1 MTDISMFGFIVA
13 GVVFCSWILHVLH
26 GRFFST
32 AKIMRSHCDVMT
44 INNKEFIVADDR
56 YQAAEKAQSKFDAFL
71 DHGHL
76 PEFEMIGIKFDPSWM
91 VNVTPDMFRMEMEKD
106 VEFKVTALA
115 NGFGDVEERF
125 YAASYQGRLFMA
137 QRD

>member
-1 MTDISMFGFIVA
+1 
-13 GVVFCSWILHVLH
+13 
-26 GRFFST
+26 
-32 AKIMRSHCDVMT
+32 MT

-71 DHGHL
+71 DNGHL

-91 VNVTPDMFRMEMEKD
+91 VNVTPDMFRIEMEKD
-106 VEFKVTALA
+106 VEFKITAYA

-137 QRD
+137 LRD